1 MQYLKIADY
10 IIFLG
15 ALTGLVLYK
24 RLHSKGIKILVWL
37 LVVTLFVEI
46 ATPFKL
52 VSVGTNNQI
61 MYTLFTPVE
70 CSFYALIY
78 YVSLQG
84 KASRTFVLVC
94 WLVAVCFMVV
104 NLLFIQG
111 TAQFNSY
118 AFIASCIAITLFAF
132 TYLLQQYSAAVD
144 VKFYQQPLFLVSIG
158 VLLFYPPGIVSL
170 GLITDIYA
178 WNKQLAINIYKI
190 NGILNP
196 LLYAMHLVAI
206 IVDSKK
212 KIRTSAAYEH

>member
-15 ALTGLVLYK
+15 VLAGLILYR
-24 RLHSKGIKILVWL
+24 RLHSRGIKILVWL
-37 LVVTLFVEI
+37 LVATLFVEI

-52 VSVGTNNQI
+52 VSAGANNQV
-61 MYTLFTPVE
+61 MYTIFTPVE

-78 YVSLQG
+78 YVSLQR
-84 KASRTFVLVC
+84 KASRTFVLAC
-94 WLVAVCFMVV
+94 WLVAVCFMVF
-104 NLLFIQG
+104 NLLYIQG

-132 TYLLQQYSAAVD
+132 TYLLQQYSAAAD
-144 VKFYQQPLFLVSIG
+144 VKFYKQPLFLVSIG

-178 WNKQLAINIYKI
+178 WDKQLAINIYKI

-196 LLYAMHLVAI
+196 LLYTMHLIAI
-206 IVDSKK
+206 IVDSKQK
-212 KIRTSAAYEH
+212 MHTSAAHEQ